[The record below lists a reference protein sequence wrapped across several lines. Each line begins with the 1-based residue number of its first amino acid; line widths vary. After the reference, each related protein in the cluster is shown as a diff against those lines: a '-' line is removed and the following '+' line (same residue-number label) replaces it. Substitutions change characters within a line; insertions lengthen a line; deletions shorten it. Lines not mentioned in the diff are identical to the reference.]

1 MAPAFSKL
9 FGYQPKGIQRD
20 LSMPLPVIPLCPP
33 ESKELKKGDYLK
45 MSIKASPE
53 DPDSEGYNMNVRYF
67 SRGTVHEWI
76 EWQKSFAKIEKG
88 QSLNTGP
95 RKFNTIKHLLREEA
109 LRAFEAKAKELGGEE
124 SIENFKACLQAVSLT
139 VFPQKAIARQK
150 RYMRRAIK
158 KPPTMKIR
166 EFVGR
171 LFEMNE
177 ELAYFPPMYSEE
189 EILDE
194 DELMDIVEISIP
206 FSWQRQ
212 LVIQGFDINEHT
224 LNELVE
230 FCERLEVTEDLFR
243 ESWNYGRHK
252 KLGQS
257 SRASQDESKLQ
268 AGAKR
273 VAEEKTSEG
282 GSPSKKRSMGRKWC
296 ALHEV
301 DTHDTSECKVML
313 KQAKRLRESWKA
325 SPWQRA
331 NKRNKP
337 ANKTESKEESNL
349 ISQTQKKSK
358 NKSKGHKRKAISF
371 DFEDNTKAASVQESY
386 ETDDSSSSDEEAQ

>member
-1 MAPAFSKL
+1 
-9 FGYQPKGIQRD
+9 
-20 LSMPLPVIPLCPP
+20 
-33 ESKELKKGDYLK
+33 
-45 MSIKASPE
+45 
-53 DPDSEGYNMNVRYF
+53 
-67 SRGTVHEWI
+67 
-76 EWQKSFAKIEKG
+76 
-88 QSLNTGP
+88 
-95 RKFNTIKHLLREEA
+95 
-109 LRAFEAKAKELGGEE
+109 
-124 SIENFKACLQAVSLT
+124 
-139 VFPQKAIARQK
+139 
-150 RYMRRAIK
+150 
-158 KPPTMKIR
+158 
-166 EFVGR
+166 
-171 LFEMNE
+171 MNE

-194 DELMDIVEISIP
+194 DELMDIIEISIP

-325 SPWQRA
+325 SPWQ
-331 NKRNKP
+331 
-337 ANKTESKEESNL
+337 
-349 ISQTQKKSK
+349 
-358 NKSKGHKRKAISF
+358 
-371 DFEDNTKAASVQESY
+371 
-386 ETDDSSSSDEEAQ
+386 